1 MCPPYVFA
9 QRLFTL
15 PLAAVL
21 LLVPCAP
28 VHGQSTATLQ
38 GRVVDPADS
47 VVPGV
52 EIMLRNRATG
62 VERVAKTDN
71 EGNYQVAA
79 LPVGTYSIEVLAQ
92 GFQTQIVENLIVE
105 VARTVVQDFQLK
117 IGDLSQEVTVTAT
130 PHLVERTTVS
140 VGHVMDR
147 RMVQEIPLNG
157 RYFLDLGLKQGNEVA
172 RSADDLVSPW
182 PPPDRCL
189 GLLPCLRAR

>member
-1 MCPPYVFA
+1 MPTLCIYAEAFHTATCSSLASCPLRA
-9 QRLFTL
+9 CTR
-15 PLAAVL
+15 
-21 LLVPCAP
+21 P
-28 VHGQSTATLQ
+28 VHCDPAGQSRGS
-38 GRVVDPADS
+38 GRFRSAWCRDHVAQSSDRR
-47 VVPGV
+47 G
-52 EIMLRNRATG
+52 T
-62 VERVAKTDN
+62 VAKTDN